1 MSLTTLGQAALAGLA
16 NGAFYAFLAL
26 PFAAIFAL
34 TRALNLAHGELVLLG
49 GYVGYTAGR
58 AWDLPPALLVPLAAV
73 AVVPVGL
80 LWRVLLARVRE
91 PVELN
96 SMVLT
101 FGLSLLLQNVLL
113 GVWSADYRLIATPA
127 AAPGAAASGL
137 WPARAA
143 AAAVGV
149 VAILVLQLLLTRTRW
164 STTLRATA
172 RDAETAALLGVNT
185 ARVSLA
191 TFAAAGAIAGTG
203 GVLFA
208 AFHYLHPGGGGELTL
223 LAITLAI
230 LANAW
235 GAWGRRSP
243 LLGLLVAGLAVG
255 LLEALTLA
263 WAGPR
268 WRELVVAGLLLAVL
282 LARPRGLERGRAG

>member
-1 MSLTTLGQAALAGLA
+1 VSLTTLGQAALAGLA

-26 PFAAIFAL
+26 SFAAIFGL

-49 GYVGYTAGR
+49 GYLGYSAGR
-58 AWDLPPALLVPLAAV
+58 AWDLPTVALVPLAAV

-80 LWRVLLARVRE
+80 LWRALLARVRE

-127 AAPGAAASGL
+127 AGPGAAVSGL
-137 WPARAA
+137 WPARAM

-164 STTLRATA
+164 GTALRATA
-172 RDAETAALLGVNT
+172 RDAEAAALLGIDT
-185 ARVSLA
+185 DRVSLA
-191 TFAAAGAIAGTG
+191 SFAAAGAIAGAG

-208 AFHYLHPGGGGELTL
+208 AFHYLHPGAGVELTL

-230 LANAW
+230 LG
-235 GAWGRRSP
+235 GAWGRGRP
-243 LLGLLVAGLAVG
+243 LLGLLAAGLAVG

-282 LARPRGLERGRAG
+282 LARPRGLERRRAG